1 MRNPLNN
8 PFQSS
13 VIGRAGSGVQI
24 NTVLRNTYILL
35 SLTLFFSAITA
46 GIAILTNASPGAGMT
61 ATLLAFGMLF
71 VTQALRNSGFG
82 IVAIFGFTG
91 LLGYGLGPM
100 LNSILQGLSNGPQI
114 VMTTLGLTGAIF
126 LSLSAYV
133 LTTQKNFSFMS
144 GFLFVALVLVC
155 LASLVGVFFPMPMLQ
170 LIVSSF
176 MVLLF
181 SGFILYDT
189 SRIIHDGERNYIM
202 ATMSLYL
209 NIYNLFVNL
218 LMIIT
223 ALAGRRD

>member
-1 MRNPLNN
+1 MNN

-13 VIGRAGSGVQI
+13 AVSRAGSTLQV
-24 NTVLRNTYILL
+24 NAVVRNTYILL

-46 GIAILTNASPGAGMT
+46 WISIVTNASPTAGMI
-61 ATLLAFGMLF
+61 ASLLSFGLLF

-82 IVAIFGFTG
+82 IIAIFGFTG

-100 LNSILQGLSNGPQI
+100 LNTILHGFSNGSQLI
-114 VMTTLGLTGAIF
+114 MSSLGLTGAIF

-133 LTTQKNFSFMS
+133 MTTQKDFSFMA
-144 GFLFVALVLVC
+144 GFLFVALILAC
-155 LASLVGVFFPMPMLQ
+155 LASLVGIFFPIPMFQ
-170 LIVSSF
+170 LILSSF

-209 NIYNLFVNL
+209 NIYNLFINL

-223 ALAGRRD
+223 SLAGRRD